1 MVSPLAPRALDFST
15 PPSSPLELHP
25 YLSPM
30 HDLPQRSSNPLPQTL
45 SQGLSQ
51 TLSQPTLIDFEPS
64 FHPINLTRSRLSAQ
78 PEPHILGNKSNK
90 NLINSTFFPEMS
102 KKPSKMH
109 NMCKIA
115 SFVPPLSPH
124 NKCHLPSTSLPPPQ
138 LPYHHLDHHFHPPTP
153 LWIEDP
159 PR

>member
-64 FHPINLTRSRLSAQ
+64 FHPINLTR
-78 PEPHILGNKSNK
+78 
-90 NLINSTFFPEMS
+90 
-102 KKPSKMH
+102 
-109 NMCKIA
+109 
-115 SFVPPLSPH
+115 
-124 NKCHLPSTSLPPPQ
+124 KCQFLTVALAG
-138 LPYHHLDHHFHPPTP
+138 FIVE
-153 LWIEDP
+153 IEP
-159 PR
+159 PRTGLQ